1 MRNNRLLPYETIV
14 QAASGEPEAVGTV
27 LQYYRRR
34 IQCAARVNGRVDQ
47 DTEDYITQTLLTA
60 IFPFVFSYWG
70 FSKMPN
76 RNEKKQQIC

>member
-1 MRNNRLLPYETIV
+1 LPT
-14 QAASGEPEAVGTV
+14 AA
-27 LQYYRRR
+27 
-34 IQCAARVNGRVDQ
+34 
-47 DTEDYITQTLLTA
+47 A